1 MVAKELGMSERTL
14 QRRITDEGTTFR
26 ELLNETRR
34 ELARQYLGNE
44 LVEINEAAFL
54 VGYEDPNS
62 FYRAFRSWEGKTP
75 AEWRA
80 ANQRRKSKRS

>member
-1 MVAKELGMSERTL
+1 MNWS
-14 QRRITDEGTTFR
+14 
-26 ELLNETRR
+26 
-34 ELARQYLGNE
+34 GNTGNAS
-44 LVEINEAAFL
+44 VEITEAAFL

-80 ANQRRKSKRS
+80 ANERRNPNGS